1 MDNLFNH
8 IYILASNGL
17 LFPDPWT
24 LRPLSSEGSNTCHTS
39 SAAKFFAKVA
49 FNRSARISSVP
60 NRLTVNEVTLSAL
73 SVFREG
79 A

>member
-24 LRPLSSEGSNTCHTS
+24 LWPLSSEGSNTCHTS

-49 FNRSARISSVP
+49 FKSARISSVP
-60 NRLTVNEVTLSAL
+60 NRLTVNDVTSSAL
-73 SVFREG
+73 SVSREG